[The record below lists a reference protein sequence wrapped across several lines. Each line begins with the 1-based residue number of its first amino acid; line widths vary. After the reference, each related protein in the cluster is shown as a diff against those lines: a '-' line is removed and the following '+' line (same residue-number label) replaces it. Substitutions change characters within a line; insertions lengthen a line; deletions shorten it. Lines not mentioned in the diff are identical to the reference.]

1 MGEWSFVSEG
11 WKTVSLHDH
20 CVTRTEEVG
29 PDLVLHFEEDGFDIT
44 RDDPLN
50 PTGRH
55 RNTGPAAVVLK
66 HWRWERGAFGPNC
79 FREVRLDNG
88 EKEYIPLPVVPIS
101 KNQFLRGLELEVLD
115 FTWEEGVLTLEGSG
129 FLDPPPPGSETGFVE
144 IVLSGQRLLF
154 CWNELPRDSW
164 FQDWPKN

>member
-1 MGEWSFVSEG
+1 MGEWSFVSGG

-101 KNQFLRGLELEVLD
+101 KNQFLQGLELEVLD
-115 FTWEEGVLTLEGSG
+115 FTWEEGALTLEGSV
-129 FLDPPPPGSETGFVE
+129 FPDPPPGSETGFVE

-154 CWNELPRDSW
+154 CWNELPRDAW